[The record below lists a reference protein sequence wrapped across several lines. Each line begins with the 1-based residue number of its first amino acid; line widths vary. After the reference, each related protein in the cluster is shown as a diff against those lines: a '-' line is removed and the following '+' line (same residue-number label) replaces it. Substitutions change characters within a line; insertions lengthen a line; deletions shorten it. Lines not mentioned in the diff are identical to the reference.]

1 MTKRTDGP
9 RCRWCGRPFAANER
23 GRPRQYCRLSCKQRD
38 YEARQRA
45 AEVGLSED
53 ELIVARAA
61 LDELHDALYILE
73 SAVADVERDL
83 AADDGPNAHREAV
96 AWLLEA
102 ARPLIGQASGAGLKL
117 T

>member
-1 MTKRTDGP
+1 VTKSPAGP
-9 RCRWCGRPFAANER
+9 RCRWCGRPFDANER
-23 GRPRQYCRLSCKQRD
+23 GRPRRYCRPSCKQRD

-45 AEVGLSED
+45 AEVGLSEG
-53 ELIVARAA
+53 ELVVARAA

-83 AADDGPNAHREAV
+83 AADDGLEAHREAV

-102 ARPLIGQASGAGLKL
+102 ARPLIDRSGGPALNL

>member
-1 MTKRTDGP
+1 M
-9 RCRWCGRPFAANER
+9 
-23 GRPRQYCRLSCKQRD
+23 
-38 YEARQRA
+38 
-45 AEVGLSED
+45 SED

-83 AADDGPNAHREAV
+83 AADDGPDAHREAV

-102 ARPLIGQASGAGLKL
+102 ARPLIGQASGSGLKL